1 MLEPNNT
8 RADGA
13 ATAPDMTPSTTT
25 DWRRYARVLFVT
37 LALELL
43 TACALITAANPYGNL
58 PVSLVGRHEIMDT
71 NQRYQYPAIARSGLY
86 DSIVIGTSTSRLLRP
101 AAFQSAFGGHFANLA
116 MDDSAAWEQY
126 RMASLFAHEVGKPR
140 TLVVGLDHVWC
151 RADADQHR
159 MTERGFPEWMFDDNP
174 WNDVPWMLN
183 ARSVEFSLRR
193 IAHAV
198 GLKDVRI
205 PFDGYEVFVPPEAQY
220 DLTKAKANLKHPKAA
235 TTASAAPSP
244 EDLAA
249 FNFPALAWL
258 DELLGQ
264 SWERVILLITPVHI
278 GAQPVPGQTAAWR
291 ETECKARMAAIAQRH
306 GVPLADFRIKS
317 EITSHDE
324 NYWDPLHY
332 RIGIAERIV
341 SGLDRAVKTKADD
354 PAGDW
359 HVLSAGK

>member
-1 MLEPNNT
+1 MERT
-8 RADGA
+8 DIAADS
-13 ATAPDMTPSTTT
+13 TAPTTT
-25 DWRRYARVLFVT
+25 PATMPDWRRYARVLLLT
-37 LALELL
+37 LAVELL
-43 TACALITAANPYGNL
+43 TACALIAAANPYGNL

-86 DSIVIGTSTSRLLRP
+86 DSIIIGTSTSRLLRP
-101 AAFQSAFGGHFANLA
+101 EALQTAFGGKFANLA
-116 MDDSAAWEQY
+116 MDASTAWEQF
-126 RMASLFAHEVGKPR
+126 RIAALFAHEAATPR

-159 MTERGFPEWMFDDNP
+159 ITERGFPEWMFDDNP
-174 WNDVPWMLN
+174 WNDLPWMLN
-183 ARSVEFSLRR
+183 ARSIEFSLRR

-220 DLTKAKANLKHPKAA
+220 DLAKAKAKLKHPKGPTAVA
-235 TTASAAPSP
+235 TAPLSS
-244 EDLAA
+244 ELAA
-249 FNFPALAWL
+249 FDFPALIWL
-258 DELLGQ
+258 DKLLAQ
-264 SWERVILLITPVHI
+264 NWERVILLITPVHE
-278 GAQPVPGQTAAWR
+278 GAQPVPGQAAAWR
-291 ETECKARMAAIAQRH
+291 EAECKVRMAAIAERH
-306 GVPLADFRIKS
+306 GVPLADFRIRS
-317 EITSHDE
+317 EITSRDE

-359 HVLSAGK
+359 RVLSAGK